1 MKKATVIML
10 LISSIL
16 IVNGQKRKNILL
28 GKWKIDK
35 TISADLNH
43 YLTKAESKQFVGVTI
58 IFKENQ
64 IIAPQNNTFFG
75 GCMHPNYK
83 FKVVNALKY
92 YDNDRKYLKLIGCT
106 TTNIQMVNTTC
117 GLPFDEICIINDNQI
132 LFGVDGYLYFL
143 KKAN

>member
-1 MKKATVIML
+1 MKKVTVIML

-16 IVNGQKRKNILL
+16 IVNGQKRNNILL
-28 GKWKIDK
+28 GSWKIVK
-35 TISADLNH
+35 TISADLN
-43 YLTKAESKQFVGVTI
+43 YTLTKAESMQFLGVII
-58 IFKENQ
+58 IFKEDQ
-64 IIAPQNNTFFG
+64 IIAPKNNTFFG

-106 TTNIQMVNTTC
+106 TTNIRMVNTTC

-132 LFGVDGYLYFL
+132 IFGVDSYLYFL
-143 KKAN
+143 KKIN

>member
-1 MKKATVIML
+1 MKKVTVIML

-16 IVNGQKRKNILL
+16 IVKGQKRNNILL
-28 GKWKIDK
+28 GSWKIVK
-35 TISADLNH
+35 TISADLN
-43 YLTKAESKQFVGVTI
+43 YTLTKAESMQFVGVII
-58 IFKENQ
+58 IFKEDQ
-64 IIAPQNNTFFG
+64 IIAPKNNTFFG

-106 TTNIQMVNTTC
+106 TTNIRMVNTTC

-132 LFGVDGYLYFL
+132 IFGVDSYLYFL
-143 KKAN
+143 KKIN